1 MSTTLPQVHVAM
13 IGVGNMGGAVLAGM
27 RRAGFPADHI
37 HAVIRR
43 PERAAVVATDLGIT
57 PTADTEAAVRASRV
71 VIIGVKPKDVLALLE
86 QISPWLANDAIVVSL
101 AAGLTTQTL
110 AAHLPAH
117 VSIVRTMPNT
127 PAMVGEG
134 VTLITPAAGCP
145 EADAAIVDAL
155 LATNGQTVRI
165 TEDLQD
171 AATTIS
177 GCGPAYFFAIVEALM
192 DGGVALGLDR
202 DAARALA
209 VQTLVGAGQLLAQ
222 TDEEPARLRE
232 NVTSPGGMTAAALA
246 VLNERGLA
254 DAFAD
259 AMRAARDR
267 ARDLANS

>member
-1 MSTTLPQVHVAM
+1 MSAGLPDVHVAM

-43 PERAAVVATDLGIT
+43 PERAAAVSADLGIT
-57 PTADTEAAVRASRV
+57 PTSDTEAAVRASRV
-71 VIIGVKPKDVLALLE
+71 VIIGVKPKDVVALLE
-86 QISPWLANDAIVVSL
+86 QISPWLGDGSVVVSL
-101 AAGLTTQTL
+101 AAGITTHTL
-110 AAHLPAH
+110 AAHVPAH
-117 VSIVRTMPNT
+117 VSVVRTMPNT

-134 VTLITPAAGCP
+134 VTLITPGDGCSD
-145 EADAAIVDAL
+145 ADVQIVDAL

-165 TEDLQD
+165 AEDLQD

-177 GCGPAYFFAIVEALM
+177 GCGPAYFFAIVEALIA
-192 DGGVALGLDR
+192 GGVALGLER

-209 VQTLVGAGQLLAQ
+209 VQTLVGAGHLLAQ
-222 TDEEPARLRE
+222 TGEEPAQLRE

-246 VLNERGLA
+246 VLHERGLA

-267 ARDLANS
+267 ARDLAQS

>member
-1 MSTTLPQVHVAM
+1 MSAGLPDVHVAM

-43 PERAAVVATDLGIT
+43 PERAAVVAADLGVT
-57 PTADTEAAVRASRV
+57 PTTDTEAAVRASRV
-71 VIIGVKPKDVLALLE
+71 IILGVKPKDVIALLD
-86 QISPWLANDAIVVSL
+86 QISPWLGEGSVVVSL
-101 AAGLTTQTL
+101 AAGITTDMLT
-110 AAHLPAH
+110 AH
-117 VSIVRTMPNT
+117 VPGHVSVVRAMPNT

-134 VTLITPAAGCP
+134 VTLMTPGRGCANDDLDMV
-145 EADAAIVDAL
+145 EAL
-155 LATNGQTVRI
+155 LATNGQTMWIV
-165 TEDLQD
+165 EDLQD

-192 DGGVALGLDR
+192 DGGVALGLER

-209 VQTLVGAGQLLAQ
+209 VHTLVGAGQLLAQ
-222 TDEEPARLRE
+222 TGEDPGQLRE

-246 VLNERGLA
+246 VLHERGLN

-267 ARDLANS
+267 ARALAQS